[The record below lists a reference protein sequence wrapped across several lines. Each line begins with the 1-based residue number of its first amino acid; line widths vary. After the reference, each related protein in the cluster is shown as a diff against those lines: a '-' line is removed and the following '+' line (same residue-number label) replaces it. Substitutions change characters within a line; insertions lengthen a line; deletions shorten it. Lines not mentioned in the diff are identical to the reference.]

1 PFPFLQI
8 VAADIRSLVD
18 NKVKEGDRLEYKE
31 NLPKANDDERIKFLS
46 MVASP
51 LANSLGGDTHAA
63 RSPAVPALC
72 REPRP
77 VARAG
82 RVLRP
87 GQPEARARGNS
98 KVARGLR
105 RPCGTLLELQA
116 CCAPARK

>member
-1 PFPFLQI
+1 MAFPFLQI

-46 MVASP
+46 TVAS

-63 RSPAVPALC
+63 LSPAVPALC

-82 RVLRP
+82 RVLRR
-87 GQPEARARGNS
+87 GQPE
-98 KVARGLR
+98 
-105 RPCGTLLELQA
+105 EE
-116 CCAPARK
+116 